1 MPETADAPSATALQ
15 RPPPTGGHPCVYH
28 GKLRRP
34 YTFTLT
40 EEATRLMEHDLAR
53 TGLSRGDYLEALIR
67 RHGRAIDPRL
77 LP

>member
-1 MPETADAPSATALQ
+1 MPEETLQ
-15 RPPPTGGHPCVYH
+15 KPPPTGGWPCVYH

-40 EEATRLMEHDLAR
+40 GEATELMEGDLAR

-67 RHGRAIDPRL
+67 KFGRLIDPRT

>member
-1 MPETADAPSATALQ
+1 MPEST
-15 RPPPTGGHPCVYH
+15 RKPPPTGGHPCVYH

-40 EEATRLMEHDLAR
+40 QEGTDRMQADLER
-53 TGLSRGDYLEALIR
+53 TNLSRGDYLEALIR
-67 RHGRAIDPRL
+67 KYGKMIDPST

>member
-1 MPETADAPSATALQ
+1 MEETTS
-15 RPPPTGGHPCVYH
+15 RPPPTGGWPCVYH

-40 EEATRLMEHDLAR
+40 QEGTDRMIEDLER

-67 RHGRAIDPRL
+67 KYGRQIDPRS